1 MTTSVAISETGMAMV
16 GMIVVRQ
23 LCRKTKTTSDD
34 EQQRLGERDQTTS
47 CIAAETK
54 RVVS

>member
-1 MTTSVAISETGMAMV
+1 
-16 GMIVVRQ
+16 MIVVRQ
-23 LCRKTKTTSDD
+23 LCRKTNTTHDD
-34 EQQRLGERDQTTS
+34 EEKRFDQRDHTS

>member
-1 MTTSVAISETGMAMV
+1 MTTSVAMSDTGMAMV

-23 LCRKTKTTSDD
+23 LCRKTKTTATTRTSAS
-34 EQQRLGERDQTTS
+34 QSVISTS
-47 CIAAETK
+47 CIDAETK